1 MKDSY
6 DRWRVKQKSGD
17 RDEDRLAGWVIE
29 TLKKQQQ
36 EEEEAKAQEA
46 V

>member
-29 TLKKQQQ
+29 TLKKQQ
-36 EEEEAKAQEA
+36 EEEEAKAQKA